1 MNCPATIRNCRAC
14 GRRNEE
20 RAETCA
26 DCGADMGCKNDV
38 VPGYSRCSNH
48 GGPAPKRN
56 FYGTGTMTTGSASR
70 FPIVRLAAKYNNMQ
84 KNGQVMSN
92 RAAVDVID
100 HRVRQLLE
108 RIDLDEAPDRI
119 QKLASL
125 WAQYTDA
132 LDEHRELDTIALRD
146 AVDKEFEKVYHD
158 YAAWSQVFQALDL
171 RGKMVERE
179 IKVLKEIKAIMT
191 AEDGYELATKL
202 LAAVMR
208 VVGDNPKQMKQVQ
221 YEFTRIIGESGSEV
235 IDGYGEDAEPGG
247 DTDGGAEGLGDVDS
261 PQFLHPGNQE

>member
-1 MNCPATIRNCRAC
+1 MNCPAINRNCREC
-14 GRRNEE
+14 GRRNLE
-20 RAETCA
+20 RAETCP
-26 DCGADMGCKNDV
+26 DCGADMRCKNDV

-70 FPIVRLAAKYNNMQ
+70 FPIVRLAAKYNQMTT
-84 KNGQVMSN
+84 NGQVMSN

-100 HRVRQLLE
+100 HRIKQLLE
-108 RIDLDEAPDRI
+108 RIDLDEAPDRLHKI
-119 QKLASL
+119 HTL
-125 WAQYTDA
+125 WTQFTEAMD
-132 LDEHRELDTIALRD
+132 DNRELDRVGLRD
-146 AVDKEFEKVYHD
+146 SLDKEFEKVYHD
-158 YAAWSQVFQALDL
+158 YMAWQQVFGALDL

-208 VVGDNPKQMKQVQ
+208 VVGDDPHKMKQVQ
-221 YEFTRIIGESGSEV
+221 YEFTRIIGESGDTV
-235 IDGYGEDAEPGG
+235 IEGFSEDAGPDS
-247 DTDGGAEGLGDVDS
+247 DTDGGEEGLGDMDS
-261 PQFLHPGNQE
+261 QELLYPGNEG